1 MDSKSIYWP
10 TGSQG
15 ASFTPPPFR
24 LTFGKAG
31 GGSHGVL
38 FEQADG
44 TLAFTGNVDQSAA
57 VFFDSVI
64 ARHATAMKDANE
76 RIDRIAEMAR
86 ESLASTV
93 QVAPAP
99 APIKKMPLIEFIDLM
114 FTEPAPGTEHA
125 DELKACRAHWEAH
138 RGRLG
143 VFADFWQGWLACS
156 SVRIKG

>member
-10 TGSQG
+10 AGIQG

-24 LTFGKAG
+24 LSFGNG
-31 GGSHGVL
+31 ESHGVL

-64 ARHATAMKDANE
+64 AHHATAMKDAS
-76 RIDRIAEMAR
+76 DRIARMAESVR
-86 ESLASTV
+86 ASLASTV
-93 QVAPAP
+93 EAAPAP
-99 APIKKMPLIEFIDLM
+99 APIKKMPVIELM
-114 FTEPAPGTEHA
+114 LTEPAPGTEQA

-138 RGRLG
+138 RGCLG

-156 SVRIKG
+156 TVRVKG